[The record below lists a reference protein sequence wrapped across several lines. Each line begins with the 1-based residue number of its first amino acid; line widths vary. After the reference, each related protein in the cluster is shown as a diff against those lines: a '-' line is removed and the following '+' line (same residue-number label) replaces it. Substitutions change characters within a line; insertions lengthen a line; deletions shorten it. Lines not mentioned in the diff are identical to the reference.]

1 MNRILFALA
10 LAATAGIPQAAKAG
24 HPYGYDGY
32 DGRGRIV
39 TCESKDE
46 RPRHC
51 RVDTRGGVRLV
62 DQRSRAPCIRGR
74 SWGVDRGGIWVDH
87 GCRARFEVGGGYGRP
102 GYGYEPGYGGGYGRG
117 PVVVRCESRDDRPR
131 FCAVDGRI
139 RDVRIERQL
148 SRSRCDYGYSWGF
161 QRNGIWVENGCRA
174 DFVVY

>member
-1 MNRILFALA
+1 MRTLLRLPSCLLRPLVWLTVCWALTPA
-10 LAATAGIPQAAKAG
+10 WAQTGTNTPPAT
-24 HPYGYDGY
+24 
-32 DGRGRIV
+32 
-39 TCESKDE
+39 SKDE

-74 SWGVDRGGIWVDH
+74 SWGVDRGGIWVAH
-87 GCRARFEVGGGYGRP
+87 GCRARFEVGGGYGGRP
-102 GYGYEPGYGGGYGRG
+102 DYGYGPGYGGGYGQG
-117 PVVVRCESRDDRPR
+117 PVVVRCESHDNRPR

-139 RDVRIERQL
+139 RDVRIQRQL

-174 DFVVY
+174 EFVVY